1 MALATNI
8 HVVFD
13 SRYGHIDTMA
23 EAVAAGSDQ
32 AGNIEVTPVRV
43 AELVPHEVLE
53 ESGAKAARA
62 ALPRP
67 VAKSEPLA
75 AAEAIISRLSWP
87 SRPAS
92 MMTRTATIWETSFE
106 ARSSSSATCRH
117 SLKRRW

>member
-53 ESGAKAARA
+53 ESGAKAARG
-62 ALPRP
+62 P
-67 VAKSEPLA
+67 SHGQ
-75 AAEAIISRLSWP
+75 WP
-87 SRPAS
+87 SPSRWRPL
-92 MMTRTATIWETSFE
+92 RP
-106 ARSSSSATCRH
+106 SSRGSH
-117 SLKRRW
+117 GHHGQPQ